1 MVSWIVEPEPWLL
14 EAFLIADLDV
24 PLNLDGNS
32 HNRFHPELTVA
43 RAKAV
48 ARALALPV
56 IPNPG
61 IGGRSDRSCFRPDY
75 LTIVGSS
82 SATMFAE
89 RVG

>member
-1 MVSWIVEPEPWLL
+1 MTFGFGEQVLSAWMAENAMVSWIVEPEPWLL

-24 PLNLDGNS
+24 PINLEGNAG
-32 HNRFHPELTVA
+32 NRFHPELKAA

-61 IGGRSDRSCFRPDY
+61 TGGR
-75 LTIVGSS
+75 
-82 SATMFAE
+82 
-89 RVG
+89 